1 MTSTARP
8 DEAIDFFRVRDLPMW
23 HVRRPD
29 SVARALWP
37 DAQGAGFL
45 RSMLTETPEAYRALL
60 HWLPARHYGHDWPT
74 ATPAC
79 SFPWAVVQAPLGAE
93 PRGPLPDFGIRLGGH
108 VWWLHPVRHA
118 SHSEAMERAHII
130 AATIPLAT
138 AWDPLA
144 GVPLPG
150 TGGAVIVGRA
160 GAG

>member
-8 DEAIDFFRVRDLPMW
+8 DEAIDFLRARDLPMW
-23 HVRRPD
+23 HVRCANGVATALHPD
-29 SVARALWP
+29 RHGQIILRA
-37 DAQGAGFL
+37 
-45 RSMLTETPEAYRALL
+45 MLTETPEAYRALL
-60 HWLPARHYGHDWPT
+60 HWLPARHYGHDWPA
-74 ATPAC
+74 ATPSCA
-79 SFPWAVVQAPLGAE
+79 FPWAIVRAPLGADA
-93 PRGPLPDFGIRLGGH
+93 RGPLSDHGVRHGGH

-118 SHSEAMERAHII
+118 SHSEAMERAHVI

-150 TGGAVIVGRA
+150 TGGAACVGRE